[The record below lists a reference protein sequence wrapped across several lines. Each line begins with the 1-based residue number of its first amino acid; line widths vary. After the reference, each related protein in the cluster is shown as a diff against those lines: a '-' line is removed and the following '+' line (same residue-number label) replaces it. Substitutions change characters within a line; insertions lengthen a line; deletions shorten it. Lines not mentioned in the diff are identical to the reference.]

1 MICKYKVFYLF
12 LLTVPFFNIIG
23 LKFGNSIV
31 QAFILIF
38 LFLTLLMY
46 RKEKI
51 RREWLPFLLILC
63 ACVFCLF
70 MSEVHS
76 VINLGQSNINSIR
89 FFGLFIPVLV
99 FYIFSYNPK
108 VFADKYLDKLLRF
121 YIVVFSMSIVID
133 FVILHSSLDISLQP
147 MYHEDDWNYFSRPFG
162 ITGQPS
168 VNSVMLVFFY
178 SLLLSR
184 SSFNKSK
191 LFFLFMMIGVL
202 LQGSGSGYITFF
214 LLLNTMLV
222 SLNLLIRIPIY
233 FFSILFVF
241 QLIQQYKYFA
251 KISTGYVSGMIET
264 FGLQIDQWI
273 ISVNE
278 YHPILS
284 TLLGGVSSEIDFGPL
299 YLMSNV
305 GLIYSLLF
313 LIFIVI
319 SALKSKNR
327 HEKTAFLI
335 LLVGN
340 LHYPVMFYS
349 IMVFVLPLFLQK
361 IIFTV
366 EDKTTFSRV
375 GIS

>member
-1 MICKYKVFYLF
+1 
-12 LLTVPFFNIIG
+12 
-23 LKFGNSIV
+23 
-31 QAFILIF
+31 
-38 LFLTLLMY
+38 
-46 RKEKI
+46 
-51 RREWLPFLLILC
+51 
-63 ACVFCLF
+63 
-70 MSEVHS
+70 
-76 VINLGQSNINSIR
+76 
-89 FFGLFIPVLV
+89 
-99 FYIFSYNPK
+99 
-108 VFADKYLDKLLRF
+108 
-121 YIVVFSMSIVID
+121 
-133 FVILHSSLDISLQP
+133 
-147 MYHEDDWNYFSRPFG
+147 
-162 ITGQPS
+162 
-168 VNSVMLVFFY
+168 
-178 SLLLSR
+178 
-184 SSFNKSK
+184 
-191 LFFLFMMIGVL
+191 MMIGVL